1 MYVIVVDDGYQ
12 EFYFAGWEGS
22 DCDPAAD
29 EMTFWRPKVS
39 DPEVFEFTDRVE
51 LKAEIELLKKT
62 GLNFPIGIPDD
73 FMYDEVAIDFIKIR
87 EHND

>member
-1 MYVIVVDDGYQ
+1 MVIRN
-12 EFYFAGWEGS
+12 FISPAGKVRIVIQL
-22 DCDPAAD
+22 AD

>member
-12 EFYFAGWEGS
+12 EYYFAGWEGS

-29 EMTFWRPKVS
+29 EMTFWRPHYN
-39 DPEVFEFTDRVE
+39 DPEVFEFADRVE
-51 LKAEIELLKKT
+51 LMTEIELLKKS

-73 FMYDEVAIDFIKIR
+73 FMYDDIIIDFVKVR

>member
-29 EMTFWRPKVS
+29 EMTFWRPS
-39 DPEVFEFTDRVE
+39 ATDPEVYEYEDMTE
-51 LKAEIELLKKT
+51 LKAELALIRKS

-73 FMYDEVAIDFIKIR
+73 FMYDDIRIDFIKIR